1 MERLAEHY
9 SRQNMVSEEALNAI
23 ECLPVLEEL
32 NCEPLDCLKKL
43 WVRLHLE
50 KHPVRTLSHLKS

>member
-23 ECLPVLEEL
+23 DRRVLTSSEGA
-32 NCEPLDCLKKL
+32 KL
-43 WVRLHLE
+43 
-50 KHPVRTLSHLKS
+50 